1 MAKRRE
7 GDILLEIV
15 QMGNV
20 ARCSA
25 IDVRTNTEVSIVAP
39 ITYSRFTMEQNAIR
53 KLRRVLRQQR
63 QGGQGGGVNGPG
75 GRGTVV

>member
-7 GDILLEIV
+7 GDVLLEIV

-20 ARCSA
+20 CRCSA

-39 ITYSRFTMEQNAIR
+39 ANYSRFTMEQNAIR
-53 KLRRVLRQQR
+53 KLRRVLARSTSVDR
-63 QGGQGGGVNGPG
+63 GG
-75 GRGTVV
+75 TLA

>member
-1 MAKRRE
+1 MTKRRE
-7 GDILLEIV
+7 GDVLLEIV

-39 ITYSRFTMEQNAIR
+39 ATYSRFTLEQNALR
-53 KLRRVLRQQR
+53 KLRRVLAQR
-63 QGGQGGGVNGPG
+63 TAGPSGRG
-75 GRGTVV
+75 GRVV